1 MRLVAFLFLLA
12 APLLE
17 IGLLIKVGQMIGIW
31 WTLAIVV
38 GTAILGLGV
47 IMENGFTTPAR
58 IHEAMMKG
66 DAPVA
71 PMLEGGLVVAAGILL
86 LTPGLIADALG
97 VLLLLPPLRRLVA
110 RWLARGF
117 FGAFSVEV
125 KSGAGPRAEGN
136 GRRPSPFDEPRPGK
150 GGAGGVIEG
159 EYQRIGERTVDPNRR
174 SPNGHDAG

>member
-71 PMLEGGLVVAAGILL
+71 PMVEGGLVVAAGVLL

-97 VLLLLPPLRRLVA
+97 ALLLLPPLRRLAA
-110 RWLARGF
+110 RWLAGGL
-117 FGAFSVEV
+117 FGTFTVEV
-125 KSGAGPRAEGN
+125 GSGSGPRGEAGD
-136 GRRPSPFDEPRPGK
+136 RRRDPFDGPRPRK
-150 GGAGGVIEG
+150 DGAGGVIEG